1 MSLRPIDMT
10 ITVQHASE
18 VSRPHT
24 GDQTRPEIAQQ
35 QFADKLNRETQLQDQ
50 QVLQT
55 NKAEEAKVDPDGRGS
70 GGGHRGSGKKKDDKK
85 KSQKPVSTTGGGMF
99 DVSI

>member
-18 VSRPHT
+18 VSRSHT
-24 GDQTRPEIAQQ
+24 GDQARPEIAQQ
-35 QFADKLNRETQLQDQ
+35 QFADKLNRETQLQDH
-50 QVLQT
+50 QVLQSH
-55 NKAEEAKVDPDGRGS
+55 KSEEGKVDPDGRGNS
-70 GGGHRGSGKKKDDKK
+70 GGRGSGKKKDDKK
-85 KSQKPVSTTGGGMF
+85 KEQKPVRAAGGSMF